1 MKTYGLYI
9 MLGVNVLLIAALVV
23 YHIRYRRLKK
33 IKEDAIDFWTI
44 QCFLLEADINYS
56 SFPPS
61 LSLFLMDCPVLFF
74 AELQSFRL
82 HHNKC

>member
-44 QCFLLEADINYS
+44 QCFLLEADINYLIGDRS
-56 SFPPS
+56 MYKKIIKALDESIKLHSHRPP
-61 LSLFLMDCPVLFF
+61 PP
-74 AELQSFRL
+74 E
-82 HHNKC
+82 K